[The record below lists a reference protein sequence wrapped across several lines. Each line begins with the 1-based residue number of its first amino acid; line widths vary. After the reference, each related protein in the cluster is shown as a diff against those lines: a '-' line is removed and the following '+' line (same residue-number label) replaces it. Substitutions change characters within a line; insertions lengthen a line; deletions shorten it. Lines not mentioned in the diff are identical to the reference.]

1 MTKSTKSQTPKK
13 ERSVQNI
20 LETLKDIGASS
31 ADALTKDIL
40 RPEDFL
46 EQIIGFPQKDNF
58 SGDIAPGEQVEMEDV
73 FSGKRDE
80 DEATKSQLNLERQLL
95 NQERAM
101 IEKKT
106 NELKIQLQAIM
117 EEVVALSQSTS
128 TLAKEVQI
136 AAMQAP
142 IEPGVYHVIFF
153 EKLLEF
159 IKSFRKKVD
168 EAAVWLYSTNKRAEK
183 KNYWSMYKKKG
194 SSFLLSPDHYLQR
207 SAG

>member
-20 LETLKDIGASS
+20 LETLKDIGTSS
-31 ADALTKDIL
+31 ADALTKDVL

-80 DEATKSQLNLERQLL
+80 DEATRSQLNLERQLL